1 MNRRSQPYRQNSRRG
16 VALLF
21 VISLIVV
28 FFLFAT
34 TFVAMST
41 SYMRTSDRKLRIE
54 RTEQLKVSN
63 VADDVFYMLLRDV
76 ATGHI
81 LRGHSLLAD
90 QYGVEPFA
98 SNDGGGAFTGTCDL
112 VAVDNGY
119 SNQVLRVQLTA
130 SNQPG
135 ANATSIAALIRASR
149 DDFMGRFLTFSDGPL
164 AGVTMPILE
173 YKFRLLGPNPIVE
186 PNNVECHFFVLVQQQ
201 ERSWSFGTDQIA
213 QMNGAR
219 FVINGRPFDGT
230 TTESNETYD
239 IVSDDLGALLQNRN
253 FFLARDARSAQAF
266 PEQYRQ
272 VPSFHRYAGFSGVTI
287 DPAVT
292 TWQALR
298 NAARTALRPSPLENP
313 NFTGSNPN
321 SRFFVPGTYADPAR
335 VPNSTFPTATYFGE
349 NGFNSAALE
358 HWRHLLHGLLGNNPA
373 VLNQL
378 NLALNSGLDV
388 DTDGDGVNDAIWID
402 IGLPPVAMPNGTRVK
417 PLVAI
422 KIIDMDGRLN
432 LNAVGSIAE
441 LLRSANPLAAN
452 GVPYGQGYGPADIP
466 LSSVIGAGNLQLVL
480 QSRYGLPTGG
490 RPSGAPDH
498 LGYTNPLHAARW
510 FGFLDNVLPS
520 LTGGIYSSPSD
531 YQNQFVFQP
540 TGTSVQPGYVVPPGS
555 PGMTLPFAQTGGTL
569 LTQMVDT
576 PYEFN
581 LFAEGSPYIYFNYAN
596 GTRFQ
601 APPGNPDVDQPFN
614 ETDLEALLRAHD
626 SDFAQLLTAAMNL
639 RSDAS
644 VTLPLQNRRQII
656 QNLLTSFASNENV
669 RNQLTTRSFEVP
681 AIPSNLAGVLRRH
694 LLARDLSGA
703 TNQINAS
710 ISHFQPNG
718 ALLTPAA
725 TDVVRAVEQQVM
737 AMLGQEIVAGL
748 PFNLHRRF
756 GNGIDDNGT
765 FTLDDHGDPSLG
777 GGVES
782 GRAQTSATI
791 NALAST
797 AIDLDFDNDGN
808 VPSQT
813 DGDQYLARS
822 TFARQLYVL
831 MLMMVE
837 PNYATTT
844 SFMNTPPGR
853 ETLRRRIAIAQWAI
867 NAVDFMDADSTCTPF
882 EFDINPFNGWHV
894 DGALGSRPNGS
905 GGIEAGIE
913 NPVIDPLDGSGL
925 PQHERRVV
933 WGLERPDVLLT
944 EAVGFHEHRTHI
956 VGSNA
961 LQGHMPN
968 PSAFIEL
975 YNPQLVP
982 DSDHQS
988 QADTHASLSPTE
1000 KGVNLR
1006 KTTPMGEP
1014 VYRMLVVKEQDR
1026 GLNPDYL
1033 VSDFDRMS
1041 QDHVVNGTQRRFAQ
1055 AGVGDIERT
1064 VYFVNPSNLVTKVN
1078 QYIADNAINMTNDD
1092 LRVQL
1097 ALGTV
1102 QHFPSSLPGA
1112 TPFVLQP
1119 GHHAIVGSA
1128 GPHAQ
1133 FAATRNMTIFGRIAG
1148 APVDNSYDP
1157 AVHSVDRP
1165 AIRLNPGLPIES
1177 GLFDPSNAAKMRIVP
1192 NTIGIPLDQVN
1203 PAAPEYRSFA
1213 VSGPISGYPQ
1223 LDTSGDPPVAEEDGW
1238 RYETVFTTPFYDNID
1253 QDYAK
1258 YGEITDINDNDPD
1271 SPRSIRHV
1279 VLQRLANP
1287 EQQFH
1292 PVLNPYLTLD
1302 DIAVTLNGTGGL
1314 GIDPDLQ
1321 NNVAGVPGNG
1331 SMVCSSQR
1339 GKLNANPTTFAHGTN
1354 PALVNQVERKNVW
1367 LRTASGEWE
1376 VTTIGGANGIVPADL
1391 TTFDSAT
1398 LNYTNPTQMSLGVV
1412 NDAFRSQQN
1421 DAVPW
1426 LRIAN
1431 RPFISQFELASV
1443 PVQSNSLLLEHVIW
1457 TDPRVH
1463 NHYVDD
1469 AFLNTASDANLRN
1482 VALFP
1487 DLMNRIPGYLLNFY
1501 GQTTAMRAPARL
1513 FEFTSVPSPFVGT
1526 DTFLNPRAKAAGGF
1540 GFDTSGVGGT
1550 TPGLM
1555 ADGPRYGAP
1564 FGFLSNRRIPGK
1576 VNLSTINNEQTW
1588 NAVMGAPIY
1597 FNPTSNSQF
1606 GNVSTNNSF
1615 VGATHGQ
1622 TPALPLRH
1630 SPWLQ
1635 NAERFSGL
1643 ASADTRLPASATGLP
1658 GERYYDTWSTLW
1670 GPVPGAGPARIPM
1683 YDYLPAGSN
1692 ANYDPN
1698 RNEYFRMQK
1707 RQRMANTTTQRSSV
1721 FAVWITVGY
1730 FELEEVA
1737 IPVPND
1743 PNAPLQN
1750 VNFSNGLVE
1759 WRTAIGREHG
1769 LDRGKVRRD
1778 RAFYLVDR
1786 SIPVGFFP
1794 GENLNVDQAVLTR
1807 KYLP

>member
-1 MNRRSQPYRQNSRRG
+1 MNRRSQTYRQYSRRG

-54 RTEQLKVSN
+54 RTEQLKVTN

-76 ATGHI
+76 AMGHI

-90 QYGVEPFA
+90 QYGVEPYA
-98 SNDGGGAFTGTCDL
+98 INDGSGAFTGTCDL
-112 VAVDNGY
+112 VALDSGY

-135 ANATSIAALIRASR
+135 ANASSIAALIRASR
-149 DDFMGRFLTFSDGPL
+149 DDIMGRYLTFSDGPL

-173 YKFRLLGPNPIVE
+173 YKFRLLGANPIVE

-201 ERSWSFGTDQIA
+201 ERSWSFGADQIA

-230 TTESNETYD
+230 TTESNEPYD
-239 IVSDDLGALLQNRN
+239 IVSEDTGALLQNRN
-253 FFLARDARSAQAF
+253 FFLARDAQGSTAF
-266 PEQYRQ
+266 PEEYRQ
-272 VPSFHRYAGFSGVTI
+272 IPSYHRYAGFSGLTI

-292 TWQALR
+292 TWQTLR

-321 SRFFVPGTYADPAR
+321 SRFFVPGTYASPAR
-335 VPNSTFPTATYFGE
+335 VPNSTFPIATYFGE
-349 NGFNSAALE
+349 NGFNSAAIE
-358 HWRHLLHGLLGNNPA
+358 HWRHLIHGLLGNNRMA
-373 VLNQL
+373 LSQL

-388 DTDGDGVNDAIWID
+388 DTDGDGINDAIWID
-402 IGLPPVAMPNGTRVK
+402 IGLAPIAMPNGTRVK

-422 KIIDMDGRLN
+422 KIIDMDGRLD
-432 LNAVGSIAE
+432 LNAVGTIAE
-441 LLRSANPLAAN
+441 LLRTANPLSAN

-466 LSSVIGAGNLQLVL
+466 LSSVIGPGNLQLAL
-480 QSRYGLPTGG
+480 QARYGLPIGG
-490 RPSGAPDH
+490 GPGVGAPDTQ
-498 LGYTNPLHAARW
+498 GYANPLHAARW

-520 LTGGIYSSPSD
+520 LTGGVYSSPSD
-531 YQNQFVFQP
+531 YQNQLVFQP

-555 PGMTLPFAQTGGTL
+555 PGMSLPFAQTGGNL
-569 LTQMVDT
+569 LTQKVDT
-576 PYEFN
+576 PYEVN
-581 LFAEGSPYIYFNYAN
+581 LFAEGSPYRYYNYATN
-596 GTRFQ
+596 TPVQ

-614 ETDLEALLRAHD
+614 TTDLEAILRSHD

-639 RSDAS
+639 RSDTNVA
-644 VTLPLQNRRQII
+644 LPMINRREII
-656 QNLLTSFASNENV
+656 RNLLTSIASNEAT
-669 RNQLTTRSFEVP
+669 RRQLTTRSFEVP
-681 AIPSNLAGVLRRH
+681 ALPANLAGVLRRH
-694 LLARDLSGA
+694 LLTRDLSGA
-703 TNQINAS
+703 TNQIAVGV
-710 ISHFQPNG
+710 SHFQPNR
-718 ALLTPAA
+718 ALITPAA
-725 TDVVRAVEQQVM
+725 TDVVRAVEQQVLT
-737 AMLGQEIVAGL
+737 MLGQDLVSGL

-756 GNGIDDNGT
+756 GNGVDENASL
-765 FTLDDHGDPSLG
+765 TLDDHGDPSLG

-782 GRAQTSATI
+782 SSAQSAVTI
-791 NALAST
+791 NALAGT
-797 AIDLDFDNDGN
+797 PVDLDFDNDGN
-808 VPSQT
+808 VPST
-813 DGDQYLARS
+813 GDTDQYLARS
-822 TFARQLYVL
+822 AFARQLYVL

-844 SFMNTPPGR
+844 AFMNTPPGR

-867 NAVDFMDADSTCTPF
+867 NAVEFMDADSSCTPF

-894 DGALGSRPNGS
+894 DGALTTRPNGT
-905 GGIEAGIE
+905 GGLEAGNE
-913 NPVIDPLDGSGL
+913 TPVVDPFDGSGV
-925 PQHERRVV
+925 PQNERFVV

-944 EAVGFHEHRTHI
+944 EAVGFHEHRSHV
-956 VGSNA
+956 VGMNSR
-961 LQGHMPN
+961 QGHMPN
-968 PSAFIEL
+968 PSAFIEI

-982 DSDHQS
+982 DTDYQS
-988 QADTHASLSPTE
+988 QGDTHASLSPTE

-1006 KTTPMGEP
+1006 KTTPLGEP

-1026 GLNPDYL
+1026 GLNPDWL
-1033 VSDFDRMS
+1033 VSNFDEMS
-1041 QDHVVNGTQRRFAQ
+1041 RDHMVNGTQRRFAQ
-1055 AGVGDIERT
+1055 AGVNDIERT
-1064 VYFVNPSNLVTKVN
+1064 VYFVNPANLVTKVN
-1078 QYIADNAINMTNDD
+1078 QYIADNAINMTTDA

-1102 QHFPSSLPGA
+1102 QHFPSSLPNA

-1119 GHHAIVGSA
+1119 GHHAIVGSS

-1133 FAATRNMTIFGRIAG
+1133 FPATRNMTIFGRIAG
-1148 APVDNSYDP
+1148 APVDNTYDP
-1157 AVHSVDRP
+1157 AIHSLDRP

-1177 GLFDPSNAAKMRIVP
+1177 GLFDPNNAAKMRLVP
-1192 NTIGIPLDQVN
+1192 NTIGIPLDRVN
-1203 PAAPEYRSFA
+1203 PGSPEYRSFA
-1213 VSGPISGYPQ
+1213 VSGPTAGYPQ
-1223 LDTSGDPPVAEEDGW
+1223 LDTSGDPPVAEQDGW
-1238 RYETVFTTPFYDNID
+1238 RYETVFTNPFYDNID

-1258 YGEITDINDNDPD
+1258 YGEITDVNDNAAG

-1314 GIDPDLQ
+1314 GVDSDLQ
-1321 NNVAGVPGNG
+1321 NNVAGIPGNG

-1339 GKLNANPTTFAHGTN
+1339 GKLDANPTTFAHGTH
-1354 PALVNQVERKNVW
+1354 ASLINQVQRKNVW

-1376 VTTIGGANGIVPADL
+1376 VTAIGGANGIVPADL
-1391 TTFDSAT
+1391 TTFNSGT
-1398 LNYTNPTQMSLGVV
+1398 MTYTNPVQMSLGSV
-1412 NDAFRSQQN
+1412 NNDFRGQLN
-1421 DAVPW
+1421 VAVPW

-1463 NHYVDD
+1463 NHYIDD
-1469 AFLNTASDANLRN
+1469 AFLNTASNAGLRN
-1482 VALFP
+1482 GTLFP

-1526 DTFLNPRAKAAGGF
+1526 ETFLNPLAKAAGGF
-1540 GFDTSGVGGT
+1540 GLDVSGVGGT

-1564 FGFLSNRRIPGK
+1564 YNFLSNRRIPGK
-1576 VNLSTINNEQTW
+1576 VNLSTINYEQTW
-1588 NAVMGAPIY
+1588 NAVMGSPIY
-1597 FNPTSNSQF
+1597 FNPASNSQF
-1606 GNVSTNNSF
+1606 GNVGTQNSF

-1622 TPALPLRH
+1622 MTPLRH

-1635 NAERFSGL
+1635 GAERFNGPGSP
-1643 ASADTRLPASATGLP
+1643 DTRLPASATGLP

-1670 GPVPGAGPARIPM
+1670 CPVPGAGAARIPM
-1683 YDYLPAGSN
+1683 YDYHPAGAN
-1692 ANYDPN
+1692 ANYDAD

-1737 IPVPND
+1737 IPIPND
-1743 PNAPLQN
+1743 PTVALQN

-1794 GENLNVDQAVLTR
+1794 GENLNVDQAVITR